1 MDIWSY
7 LQQPSDPPIAT
18 NMKKQVI
25 VNFVHLL
32 CLLSHYLYRTNVS
45 ATINRNSPSTSF
57 EEFRFY
63 HYLSTDKWQQSKVQ
77 QYQSDENKIK
87 FLQSER
93 DLFEKQ
99 LIESFNTHKRLTN
112 VLEGIKEENTTLKES
127 LAKKE
132 DTIKQLQSLIDA
144 MMKSNEEL
152 KQSERE
158 KKEYEVLDIIFS

>member
-1 MDIWSY
+1 
-7 LQQPSDPPIAT
+7 
-18 NMKKQVI
+18 MKKQVI
-25 VNFVHLL
+25 DDFVYLH
-32 CLLSHYLYRTNVS
+32 CLLSHYFYRTHVS
-45 ATINRNSPSTSF
+45 ATINQNSPSTSF

-63 HYLSTDKWQQSKVQ
+63 HYLSTDKWQQSKVH
-77 QYQSDENKIK
+77 QYQSDENKMK
-87 FLQSER
+87 ALQFER
-93 DLFEKQ
+93 DSFEKK
-99 LIESFNTHKRLTN
+99 LIESYSTHKRLSN